1 MGFGH
6 RGMDMARAVVAAGL
20 TAALVYIGNGLTPH
34 WPAMWLAPLPVL
46 LFALASPGWQ
56 AGVVAFVAWLAGCAN
71 LWRYFEVL
79 EMPHSAW
86 FGACGMM
93 AAVFTVGVLLMRW
106 LARRGRLWSA
116 WLALPAVWTSF
127 EFARNFVWPHGSA
140 SSIAY
145 SQLDFLQFLQTASLT
160 GPWGMAFVLMLLPS
174 GVALGIGCRKTKPAM
189 RVMGAAVGVVAA
201 LLVFGAIR
209 LALGQG
215 GPIVKVGQMVSDSN
229 GGASLED
236 AGEPTQRLF
245 ASYAEQARNLIG
257 EGAQVVVM
265 PEDMGIV
272 LDSTVAAVD
281 GIFQPVA
288 DQTGAVLVVGMTRRG
303 AEGRHNEAR
312 IYEAG
317 QAPRS
322 YAKEHLLPPYETSHF
337 APGTQR
343 TTFAAPGT
351 GNGTWAVAICK
362 DLDFTNPARAYGQ
375 GGVGLMLTPA
385 WDFRVDGFWHGH
397 IAVMRAVEDGFSLVR
412 TARDGLLTVADD
424 RGRVLAETG
433 SSGVPF
439 ATLMATVPTG
449 HNWTLFQLLGD
460 WFGWCALGVLALV
473 VWRATVR

>member
-145 SQLDFLQFLQTASLT
+145 SQLNFLQFLQTASLT

-362 DLDFTNPARAYGQ
+362 DLDFMNPARAYGQ